1 MAWTQ
6 QQHDALERAIA
17 EGASSVQY
25 EDRRVTYR
33 SQAEML
39 SLLAAMKRSL
49 GLTSP
54 RATTAFKSTT
64 DKEL

>member
-17 EGASSVQY
+17 EGAVSVQY

-39 SLLAAMKRSL
+39 TLLESMKRSL
-49 GLTSP
+49 GLRSP
-54 RATTAFKSTT
+54 RATRAFKSEF